1 MLITNKLDVSYLKMN
16 NEQKALNLLGLTR
29 RAGELISSEDIVLRA
44 VKSRK
49 VAFVFIAK
57 DAGASTSKKFQDKC
71 NFYKISYDLSFTK
84 EQLNQATGQL
94 RTVYGVTQNGF
105 AKKFKEL
112 LTM

>member
-1 MLITNKLDVSYLKMN
+1 MSIINKHAVSYSKMN
-16 NEQKALNLLGLTR
+16 NEQKVLNLLGLTR
-29 RAGELISSEDIVLRA
+29 RAGELISSEDIVLKA
-44 VKSRK
+44 IKNQK

-71 NFYKISYDLSFTK
+71 KFYKIAYDLSFTK
-84 EQLNQATGQL
+84 EQLNQATGQQ
-94 RTVYGVTQNGF
+94 RTIYGVTQNGF